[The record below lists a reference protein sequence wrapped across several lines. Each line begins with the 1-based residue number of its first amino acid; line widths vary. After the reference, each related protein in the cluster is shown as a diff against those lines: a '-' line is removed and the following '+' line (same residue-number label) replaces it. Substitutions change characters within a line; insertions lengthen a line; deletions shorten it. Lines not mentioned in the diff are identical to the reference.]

1 MRSARELKEEHDT
14 RQGRAPVMPFPGLYG
29 RGEWPARFNAALKG
43 RSPFPRDASKL
54 RKAAVMRRKQIIRRI
69 SNAVWRTVE
78 GVPEKHTLQMAAALS
93 YYFVISLFPAFVF
106 LSAILAY
113 LPGAAPFDQV
123 LSLMSGF
130 VPSDSLD
137 LLRKVLATVVT
148 PNRGTL
154 LSFGV
159 LGTLWTASGGFAAAI
174 EALDIAYEV
183 EEARPFWVTRPLAVG
198 LTLLVGLLLL
208 IALAVMIVGPQ
219 FGMWLADRT
228 NLSWLL
234 ARSWPYI
241 HWTVAVLFTVLA
253 VEALYF
259 IAPNVKQRF
268 WTTLPGAVLAVGC
281 WIGLSY
287 ALGIYFRSFAHF
299 NKTYGTM
306 GAVIALMVWLYWT
319 SFFMLVGAELNCE
332 LAKESREGK
341 IKQDENASGLTNL
354 AISH

>member
-1 MRSARELKEEHDT
+1 MR
-14 RQGRAPVMPFPGLYG
+14 V
-29 RGEWPARFNAALKG
+29 
-43 RSPFPRDASKL
+43 
-54 RKAAVMRRKQIIRRI
+54 VKQRLRRI
-69 SNAVWRTVE
+69 QWALWRTVE
-78 GVPEKHTLQMAAALS
+78 SVPEKHTLQMAAALS
-93 YYFVISLFPAFVF
+93 YYFVISLFPALLL
-106 LSAILAY
+106 LSAIVAY
-113 LPGAAPFDQV
+113 TPGARPFDQV

-130 VPSDSLD
+130 VPRDSIE
-137 LLRKVLATVVT
+137 LLRRVLATVVV

-183 EEARPFWVTRPLAVG
+183 EEARPFWVTRPLAVA
-198 LTLLVGLLLL
+198 LTILVGVLLL

-219 FGMWLADRT
+219 FGTWLAMRA
-228 NLSWLL
+228 NLTWLL
-234 ARSWPYI
+234 AQAWPYI

-268 WTTLPGAVLAVGC
+268 WATLPGAVLAVGC

-299 NKTYGTM
+299 NKTYGAM
-306 GAVIALMVWLYWT
+306 GAVVALMVWLYWT

-332 LAKESREGK
+332 LAKESRQGK
-341 IKQDENASGLTNL
+341 IKQDEQPSGLTNL
-354 AISH
+354 DIAAREKAKT

>member
-1 MRSARELKEEHDT
+1 MGRKREKMTLRRARE
-14 RQGRAPVMPFPGLYG
+14 
-29 RGEWPARFNAALKG
+29 
-43 RSPFPRDASKL
+43 
-54 RKAAVMRRKQIIRRI
+54 
-69 SNAVWRTVE
+69 AVWRTVE
-78 GVPEKHTLQMAAALS
+78 AVPGKHTLQMAAALS
-93 YYFVISLFPAFVF
+93 YYFVISLFPAFIF
-106 LSAILAY
+106 LSAVVAY
-113 LPGAAPFDQV
+113 LPGAHPFDQL
-123 LSLMSGF
+123 LSMLSGF
-130 VPSDSLD
+130 VPADSLE

-159 LGTLWTASGGFAAAI
+159 LGTLWTASGGFSAAI
-174 EALDIAYEV
+174 EALDISYEV

-198 LTLLVGLLLL
+198 LTLLVGVLLL

-219 FGMWLADRT
+219 FGAWLAART

-234 ARSWPYI
+234 AQAWPYI
-241 HWTVAVLFTVLA
+241 HWTVAILFTVLA

-259 IAPNVKQRF
+259 VAPNVKQRF
-268 WTTLPGAVLAVGC
+268 WATLPGAVLAVGS

-287 ALGIYFRSFAHF
+287 ALGFYFRSFAHF

-332 LAKESREGK
+332 LAKETKQGK
-341 IKQDENASGLTNL
+341 IKQDEDGSGVTKLDL
-354 AISH
+354 AA

>member
-1 MRSARELKEEHDT
+1 MRAD
-14 RQGRAPVMPFPGLYG
+14 GRRTM
-29 RGEWPARFNAALKG
+29 RGGAIKNA
-43 RSPFPRDASKL
+43 
-54 RKAAVMRRKQIIRRI
+54 I
-69 SNAVWRTVE
+69 WRTVE
-78 GVPEKHTLQMAAALS
+78 AVPEKHTLQMAAALS
-93 YYFVISLFPAFVF
+93 YYFVISLFPAFIL
-106 LSAILAY
+106 LSAIVAY
-113 LPGAAPFDQV
+113 MPGAKPFDQV
-123 LSLMSGF
+123 LGLMSGF
-130 VPSDSLD
+130 VPKDSLE

-148 PNRGTL
+148 PNRGAL

-198 LTLLVGLLLL
+198 LTLLVGVLLL
-208 IALAVMIVGPQ
+208 IALAVMIVGPE
-219 FGMWLADRT
+219 FGAWLAERT
-228 NLSWLL
+228 NLSWLF
-234 ARSWPYI
+234 AAAWPYI
-241 HWTVAVLFTVLA
+241 HWTIAVLFTVLA

-259 IAPNVKQRF
+259 LAPNVKQRF

-287 ALGIYFRSFAHF
+287 GLGVYFRSFANF

-332 LAKESREGK
+332 LAKESRQGK
-341 IKQDENASGLTNL
+341 IKQDEDPSGLTGLNL
-354 AISH
+354 AA

>member
-1 MRSARELKEEHDT
+1 M
-14 RQGRAPVMPFPGLYG
+14 
-29 RGEWPARFNAALKG
+29 
-43 RSPFPRDASKL
+43 
-54 RKAAVMRRKQIIRRI
+54 MRRTKD
-69 SNAVWRTVE
+69 AVWRTVE
-78 GVPEKHTLQMAAALS
+78 AVPRKHTLQMAAALS
-93 YYFVISLFPAFVF
+93 YYFVISLFPAIVL
-106 LSAILAY
+106 LSAIIAY
-113 LPGAAPFDQV
+113 LPGARPFDQV

-130 VPSDSLD
+130 VPKDSIE
-137 LLRKVLATVVT
+137 LLRRVLSTMVT

-174 EALDIAYEV
+174 EALDIAYDV

-198 LTLLVGLLLL
+198 LTLLVGALLL
-208 IALAVMIVGPQ
+208 IALGMMIVGPQ
-219 FGMWLADRT
+219 FGTKLAERA

-234 ARSWPYI
+234 AEAWPYI

-268 WTTLPGAVLAVGC
+268 WATLPGAILSVGC

-287 ALGIYFRSFAHF
+287 GLGIYFRSFAHF
-299 NKTYGTM
+299 NKTYGAM

-319 SFFMLVGAELNCE
+319 SFFMLAGAELNCE
-332 LAKESREGK
+332 LAKETREGK
-341 IKQDENASGLTNL
+341 IKQDEDASGLTKL
-354 AISH
+354 DIAA

>member
-1 MRSARELKEEHDT
+1 MRIGTIK
-14 RQGRAPVMPFPGLYG
+14 
-29 RGEWPARFNAALKG
+29 NA
-43 RSPFPRDASKL
+43 
-54 RKAAVMRRKQIIRRI
+54 I
-69 SNAVWRTVE
+69 WRTVDAM
-78 GVPEKHTLQMAAALS
+78 PEKHTLQMAAALS
-93 YYFVISLFPAFVF
+93 YYFVISLFPAFIL
-106 LSAILAY
+106 LSAIVAY
-113 LPGAAPFDQV
+113 MPGAKPFDQV
-123 LSLMSGF
+123 LGLMSGF
-130 VPSDSLD
+130 VPKDSLE

-148 PNRGTL
+148 PNRGAL

-183 EEARPFWVTRPLAVG
+183 DEARPFWVTRPLAVG
-198 LTLLVGLLLL
+198 LTLLVGVLLL

-219 FGMWLADRT
+219 FGEWLAERT

-234 ARSWPYI
+234 AAAWPYI
-241 HWTVAVLFTVLA
+241 HWTIAVLFTVLA

-259 IAPNVKQRF
+259 LAPNVKQRF

-287 ALGIYFRSFAHF
+287 GLGVYFRSFANF

-332 LAKESREGK
+332 LAKESRQGK
-341 IKQDENASGLTNL
+341 IKQDEDPSGLTGLNL
-354 AISH
+354 AA